1 MSKKFTKKFV
11 KKICQTIHL
20 KNHQTIQQKNRQRNL
35 KNSENTDSDK
45 SGQKRRK
52 SRFLEAP
59 LVRQADGELKN
70 MLDATIPQFLQWG
83 HHAWK
88 NNSIIDRPHCTYSHK
103 HAHTTQFLVR

>member
-35 KNSENTDSDK
+35 KNSESTDSDK

-70 MLDATIPQFLQWG
+70 HFIPLCS
-83 HHAWK
+83 
-88 NNSIIDRPHCTYSHK
+88 NSGAKQGEIKSP
-103 HAHTTQFLVR
+103 